1 MFRLIQFVVSVLI
14 VCTMSISAF
23 AQPPWS
29 KIGRTATTDEIAAWD
44 IDVRADFTGLPK
56 GQGSALQGEEIWVN
70 QCESCH
76 GEFGQAGRVFTPLV
90 GGTTKQDIIS
100 GRVAALQD
108 NSNPFRSTLMRAS
121 KISTLWDYIN
131 RAMPWNAPKSLTPD
145 QVYAVTAYI
154 LFLGDII
161 EEDFVMTQDN
171 IAQVQQRLPN
181 RNGVS
186 RFEPMWRVDGK
197 PDVQGQS
204 CMTHCDA
211 SKVRSS
217 LPASAQGSHGDLS
230 NQHRLIGG
238 VRGGATSQ

>member
-1 MFRLIQFVVSVLI
+1 MGRVGYLFAGSVI
-14 VCTMSISAF
+14 VFALSTHAH

-29 KIGRTATTDEIAAWD
+29 QIGRTATTDEIAAWD
-44 IDVRADFTGLPK
+44 IDVRADFTGLPR
-56 GQGSALQGEEIWVN
+56 GQGSAQQGEAVWVN

-90 GGTTKQDIIS
+90 GGTTKADIAS
-100 GRVAALQD
+100 GRVGALAD

-154 LFLGDII
+154 LFLGDVI
-161 EEDFVMTQDN
+161 EEDFVITQDN

-181 RNGVS
+181 RDGVS

-197 PDVQGQS
+197 PDVQGNACTTDCEAAQ
-204 CMTHCDA
+204 
-211 SKVRSS
+211 VRSS
-217 LPASAQGSHGDLS
+217 LPAQATASHGDLS
-230 NQHRLIGG
+230 LQHRL
-238 VRGGATSQ
+238 VGATRGALTNQ